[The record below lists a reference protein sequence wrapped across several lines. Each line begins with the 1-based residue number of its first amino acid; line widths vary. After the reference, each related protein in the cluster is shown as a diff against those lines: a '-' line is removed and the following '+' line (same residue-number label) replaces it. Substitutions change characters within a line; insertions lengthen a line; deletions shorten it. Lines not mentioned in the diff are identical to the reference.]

1 MSTTVQLPPQKP
13 PKPPASRNYAVTS
26 EQIEIDILKQR
37 MFEIEK
43 NLAAL
48 NDELDKGNESA
59 LEKITAIRE
68 GLKILQQM
76 IYGEPLYFL
85 PGLGIQV
92 KNMNLILE
100 QMQADK
106 DAQLNQIKGMK
117 IALYVISAVAGIP
130 ALGAIIPM
138 IGQVLGAI

>member
-1 MSTTVQLPPQKP
+1 MSSTIQLPPQKP
-13 PKPPASRNYAVTS
+13 NKPTTRNYAVTN

-68 GLKILQQM
+68 SLKVLQQM

-85 PGLGIQV
+85 PGLGVQV
-92 KNMNLILE
+92 KNMNLVLE
-100 QMQADK
+100 QMQAAEAAK
-106 DAQLNQIKGMK
+106 INQLKGIK
-117 IALYVISAVAGIP
+117 IALGVFGVTSFGTLATILSQIYTGAG
-130 ALGAIIPM
+130 
-138 IGQVLGAI
+138 